1 MRVSILALGSRG
13 DIQPALALAET
24 LASHSHHIR
33 FITHPGFAHLAVG
46 RNVEFLPLAAMKG
59 EFEHLAKK
67 KRYPL
72 FEFRATA
79 DMAKRYGLEWS
90 RQFRALAE
98 GSDCLV
104 GAGVCSFMVPTVGR
118 HAKIPFFQA
127 FFQPILPTRSFSSVL
142 LPSLPFALPGF
153 ANRLSHQIVNQLV
166 WSFFRPTA
174 SESLRELWHEPAA
187 PLLFQIDAAR
197 DPRCPTLMAF
207 SRHVVPPPEDWGHS
221 IEVTGY
227 WFLDRQTGWQPP
239 RDLADFIAAGPPPIY
254 VGFGSMG
261 SKNPAAIT
269 SLVLS
274 AINKCGCRAIIS
286 SGWGNFTL
294 SDAPSNIFRVDD
306 LPHDWLFPRM
316 ASIVHH
322 GGAGTTA
329 SALRA
334 GVPSVIVPFLADQP
348 FWGHR
353 LRQLGVAPR
362 AIPHHKM
369 NVNVLAQA
377 LDCTLNNKDMRAK
390 AADLG
395 ILIAAENG
403 VKRAADLVEKA
414 VDVASSSR

>member
-1 MRVSILALGSRG
+1 MRISILALGSRG

-104 GAGVCSFMVPTVGR
+104 GAGVGSFMVPTVGR

-207 SRHVVPPPEDWGHS
+207 SRHVVPRPEDWGHS

-239 RDLADFIAAGPPPIY
+239 RDLADFIAAGPPR
-254 VGFGSMG
+254 SMLG
-261 SKNPAAIT
+261 LAA
-269 SLVLS
+269 
-274 AINKCGCRAIIS
+274 
-286 SGWGNFTL
+286 W
-294 SDAPSNIFRVDD
+294 D
-306 LPHDWLFPRM
+306 
-316 ASIVHH
+316 
-322 GGAGTTA
+322 
-329 SALRA
+329 
-334 GVPSVIVPFLADQP
+334 
-348 FWGHR
+348 
-353 LRQLGVAPR
+353 
-362 AIPHHKM
+362 
-369 NVNVLAQA
+369 
-377 LDCTLNNKDMRAK
+377 
-390 AADLG
+390 
-395 ILIAAENG
+395 
-403 VKRAADLVEKA
+403 
-414 VDVASSSR
+414 